1 MDDPALREGLPL
13 KQEAWQPY
21 LDTAVAAFRMTCG
34 VAKPETQM
42 WTHFCYSDFEDILPA
57 IDAMDGAAPP
67 PSTHLEMGA
76 HAEP

>member
-13 KQEAWQPY
+13 KKEAWQPY

-42 WTHFCYSDFEDILPA
+42 WTHFCYSDFEDIMGA
-57 IDAMDGAAPP
+57 IDAMDGAYFMA
-67 PSTHLEMGA
+67 TAGYYLN
-76 HAEP
+76 